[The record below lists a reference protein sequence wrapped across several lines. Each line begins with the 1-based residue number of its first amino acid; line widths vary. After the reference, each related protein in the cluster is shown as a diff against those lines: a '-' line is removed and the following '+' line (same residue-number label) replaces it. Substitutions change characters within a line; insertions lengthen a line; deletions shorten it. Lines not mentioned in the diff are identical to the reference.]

1 MRTVMIAS
9 AGLMLAAVA
18 GGAAA
23 QQRAGA
29 TYPVPGRV
37 PAARPAV
44 RAVPAPTVGPAT
56 RAAVTPIARPVP
68 AGPRQA
74 RWGSKIGGRWWG
86 GANAPGG
93 WNAYRRPA
101 RGWALPAYWVAPRFA
116 IGDWS
121 GYGLPTPP
129 TGYRWTRY
137 YDDAV
142 LIDDRGAVYDSS
154 AGLDWDRDDRGDPEP
169 TVYAAP
175 SFDAQG
181 YDGRADAR
189 VYADR
194 AADRGAVGRDTPRG
208 PRIGGGG
215 AGQAVAAPAAARQYA
230 PPPTPQGYAVA
241 PVRPVA
247 VVPVVVAQPPRS
259 VAPVRAPGGT
269 WVSSD
274 GLTTITTTGGSSVTA
289 SESYPGGRYP
299 GGTTTR
305 VTVQPAPMTTTT
317 TTTTTTEYITYP
329 ARRPAA
335 RRRRAAT
342 R

>member
-9 AGLMLAAVA
+9 AGLILASVA

-29 TYPVPGRV
+29 TYPVPGRT
-37 PAARPAV
+37 PAARPAAP
-44 RAVPAPTVGPAT
+44 AVPT
-56 RAAVTPIARPVP
+56 AAVRPAADAAVARSAP

-93 WNAYRRPA
+93 WNAYRRPS
-101 RGWALPAYWVAPRFA
+101 RGGALPAYWVAPRFA
-116 IGDWS
+116 VGDWS
-121 GYGLPTPP
+121 GYGLTPPP

-142 LIDDRGAVYDSS
+142 LIDRGGAVSDSRV
-154 AGLDWDRDDRGDPEP
+154 GLDWDRDDRADPA
-169 TVYAAP
+169 TTAYAGP
-175 SFDAQG
+175 GFDAQG

-194 AADRGAVGRDTPRG
+194 AGDRGKVDRDSPRG

-230 PPPTPQGYAVA
+230 PPPTPQGYATA

-247 VVPVVVAQPPRS
+247 VVPVVVAQPPRAI
-259 VAPVRAPGGT
+259 APLRSPGGT
-269 WVSSD
+269 WVSPD
-274 GLTTITTTGGSSVTA
+274 GLTTITTTGGGSVTA
-289 SESYPGGRYP
+289 SDPYPGGRYP

-305 VTVQPAPMTTTT
+305 VTVQPAPVTTTT

-329 ARRPAA
+329 ARRQAP